1 MSDPFPPPDLGD
13 LRSLARVAA
22 DAIDPE
28 HLELEEGVCLTCLG
42 NGVITIVVGGP
53 DSFGNFDADEI
64 VCPECHGTGTEAADP
79 ETHDLTDG
87 GARF

>member
-22 DAIDPE
+22 DALEPE
-28 HLELEEGVCLTCLG
+28 DAAPEGVCLTCMG
-42 NGVITIVVGGP
+42 AGVVTIAVGGP
-53 DSFGNFDADEI
+53 DSFGNYDTDETL
-64 VCPECHGTGTEAADP
+64 CPECDGAGEPRPDP
-79 ETHDLTDG
+79 ETGDLSDG